1 MKRYSKTV
9 TQQCRYY
16 EVENIYEYMV
26 SVYINGNTMV
36 LQPANASYPPLTYS
50 LSDLEDVAIEGLA
63 VGFTHWF

>member
-26 SVYINGNTMV
+26 SVYINGNIEPFKELYKELCTEKHAKS
-36 LQPANASYPPLTYS
+36 LFPICLTR
-50 LSDLEDVAIEGLA
+50 
-63 VGFTHWF
+63 

>member
-26 SVYINGNTMV
+26 SVGKAT
-36 LQPANASYPPLTYS
+36 
-50 LSDLEDVAIEGLA
+50 
-63 VGFTHWF
+63 